1 VGDQELFYFSDLLK
15 IVAKLAKGEGKIIS
29 FAYLIWYKLLA
40 LVKINSVLQ
49 VIVGQGNHKGKM
61 QPLEVKRACLLAYS

>member
-29 FAYLIWYKLLA
+29 FAYLI
-40 LVKINSVLQ
+40 
-49 VIVGQGNHKGKM
+49 
-61 QPLEVKRACLLAYS
+61 